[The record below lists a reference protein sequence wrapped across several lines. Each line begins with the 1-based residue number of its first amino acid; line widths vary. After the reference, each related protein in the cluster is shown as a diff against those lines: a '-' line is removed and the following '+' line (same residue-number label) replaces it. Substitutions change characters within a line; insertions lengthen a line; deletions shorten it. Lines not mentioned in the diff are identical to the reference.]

1 MRDPEGDENRSARKN
16 KIRERKIIFRKLRRG
31 RHY

>member
-16 KIRERKIIFRKLRRG
+16 KIRKRKITFRKIRG
-31 RHY
+31 GRYN

>member
-16 KIRERKIIFRKLRRG
+16 KTRERKIIFRKT
-31 RHY
+31 